1 MMEKSTNQTSNSIDY
16 ESMVGLSAL
25 DVYLAR
31 VYRFVILTPTSVAAL
46 SAVAYTVTKLLG
58 YYKEVS
64 TVGLIIFDLTN
75 VLYFLVALH
84 FYQTG
89 LHGDSLLKQ
98 KKLHQHKIAV
108 GIGMLIQFNFT
119 IYLIPFGQWWAFA
132 PFFITFTVFFFDTQF
147 TGWVTALI
155 LSSTVISWFISPD
168 ILREPLG
175 INQAPFFAIRVS
187 YLVISAGLLMSLT
200 YLGRKYL
207 IEELEKYANYD
218 TLTHLLNRNSMNGYI
233 RKAINEA
240 DTKKSPFCIVLADID
255 DFKKVN
261 DTYGHDFGDEV
272 LKYVARTI
280 SSGVNR
286 NDYVFRWGGEEI
298 CILLQTDTL
307 HAFEA
312 AERIRK
318 DISSDTVNFKDEKQV
333 GVTVTMGVCAYQKGM
348 SIKAMIE
355 DADEKLYWGKRHGKN
370 QVVVFLP

>member
-1 MMEKSTNQTSNSIDY
+1 MTEKSSNQTTNSIDY
-16 ESMVGLSAL
+16 ESMAGLSAL

-46 SAVAYTVTKLLG
+46 SAVAYTITKLLG
-58 YYKEVS
+58 FYKEVS
-64 TVGLIIFDLTN
+64 TLGLIIFDLTN
-75 VLYFLVALH
+75 IFYFLVALH
-84 FYQTG
+84 FYRTG
-89 LHGDSLLKQ
+89 LKGDSLVKQ
-98 KKLHQHKIAV
+98 KQLHDHKIAV
-108 GIGMLIQFNFT
+108 GISIFIQFNFT

-132 PFFITFTVFFFDTQF
+132 PFFIVFTVFFFDVKLTS
-147 TGWVTALI
+147 WVTVSILI
-155 LSSTVISWFISPD
+155 STILSWFIAPD
-168 ILREPLG
+168 ILREPSG

-187 YLVISAGLLMSLT
+187 YLIIFSGLLLSLT

-218 TLTHLLNRNSMNGYI
+218 TLTHLLNRNSMNAYI
-233 RKAINEA
+233 RNAINQA
-240 DTKKSPFCIVLADID
+240 DTKKIPFCIVLADID

-298 CILLQTDTL
+298 CILLQTDTI
-307 HAFEA
+307 HALEA
-312 AERIRK
+312 AERIRRE
-318 DISSDTVNFKDEKQV
+318 ISSATVNFKDEQDV
-333 GVTVTMGVCAYQKGM
+333 AVTVTMGICVYQNGM
-348 SIKAMIE
+348 TIKAMIE

-370 QVVVFLP
+370 QVVVFMP

>member
-1 MMEKSTNQTSNSIDY
+1 MTEKSSNQATNSINYD
-16 ESMVGLSAL
+16 SMAGLSAL

-31 VYRFVILTPTSVAAL
+31 VYRFVILTPTSVATL
-46 SAVAYTVTKLLG
+46 SAVAYTITKLLG
-58 YYKEVS
+58 FYKEVS
-64 TVGLIIFDLTN
+64 TLGLIIFDLTN
-75 VLYFLVALH
+75 VFYFLVALH
-84 FYQTG
+84 FYRTG
-89 LHGDSLLKQ
+89 LKGDSLVKQ
-98 KKLHQHKIAV
+98 KQLHDHKIAV
-108 GIGMLIQFNFT
+108 GISMFIQFNFT

-132 PFFITFTVFFFDTQF
+132 PFFIVFTVFFFDVKLTS
-147 TGWVTALI
+147 WVTVSI
-155 LSSTVISWFISPD
+155 LVSTILSWFISPD
-168 ILREPLG
+168 VLREPSG

-187 YLVISAGLLMSLT
+187 YLIIFSGLLLSLT

-218 TLTHLLNRNSMNGYI
+218 TLTHLLNRNSMNAYI
-233 RKAINEA
+233 RNAINQA
-240 DTKKSPFCIVLADID
+240 DNKKIPFCIVLADID

-298 CILLQTDTL
+298 CILLQTDTI
-307 HAFEA
+307 HALEA
-312 AERIRK
+312 AERIRRE
-318 DISSDTVNFKDEKQV
+318 ISNATVNFKDEQEV
-333 GVTVTMGVCAYQKGM
+333 AVTVTMGICVYQKGM
-348 SIKAMIE
+348 TIRAMIE